1 MLHPLNVYYIK
12 TLDLTLEAAISTDM
26 WERCLE
32 FGGKLEEGYRLVHR
46 RRVGGR
52 M

>member
-1 MLHPLNVYYIK
+1 MLHPLNVYHVK

-32 FGGKLEEGYRLVHR
+32 LGEKLEEGYRLVKR
-46 RRVGGR
+46 AGS
-52 M
+52 